1 MTIRF
6 WCFDCFSGLAHNDS
20 WGREVAQAAIL
31 RGHKATMFRNQGEVG
46 GAGYWFARRRQ
57 FPPLY
62 EADER
67 HLGSLWANRQYLHFV
82 QDRQQWL
89 CYEDKIR
96 QYRLFSEWMP
106 RTWYCP
112 SAEAAYR
119 ALDQCWFPLVSK
131 ASVGSSS
138 VNVRILA
145 DAEAAQQEI
154 DLAFSGGLPMRHGAQ
169 DARQTGYLLWQ
180 QFIPHQVTWRV
191 TAVGTK
197 RHAYRRFCYPD
208 KAVAAPAAVV
218 ATEPAAMSDE
228 VESLLDFSNRFF
240 EFAGTQWCAI
250 DVLKADPG
258 WRLLETSLAWARG
271 GDSAGNASFYGTEY
285 SLNTQAQ
292 LLVSEI
298 EQGAFG

>member
-20 WGREVAQAAIL
+20 WGREVAQAAIM
-31 RGHKATMFRNQGEVG
+31 RGHKATMFSRYGEVG
-46 GAGYWFARRRQ
+46 GAGYLFARRRQ

-62 EADER
+62 EEDAR
-67 HLGSLWANRQYLHFV
+67 QVGLLWASRQYLRFV

-106 RTWYCP
+106 RTWYCLT
-112 SAEAAYR
+112 AEAAHR

-138 VNVRILA
+138 VNVRILP
-145 DAEAAQQEI
+145 DVEAAQREI
-154 DLAFSGGLPMRHGAQ
+154 YLAFGSGIPIRRGAE
-169 DARQTGYLLWQ
+169 DAVQAGYLLWQ

-197 RHAYRRFCYPD
+197 RHVYRRFCYPD
-208 KAVAAPAAVV
+208 KTVAAPASVV
-218 ATEPAAMSDE
+218 ATEPAEMSEE

-240 EFAGTQWCAI
+240 EFANTRWCAI
-250 DVLKADPG
+250 DVLKAPDR

-271 GDSAGNASFYGTEY
+271 NDAAGNAPFYGTKY

-298 EQGAFG
+298 EAGVFG